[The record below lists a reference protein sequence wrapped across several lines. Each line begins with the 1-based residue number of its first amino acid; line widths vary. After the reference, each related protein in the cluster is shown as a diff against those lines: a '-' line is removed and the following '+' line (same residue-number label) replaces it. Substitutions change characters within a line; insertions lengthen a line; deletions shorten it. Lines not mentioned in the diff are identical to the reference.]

1 MRRKDY
7 PFYETTVFRDLK
19 AATEDPARRFPD
31 RVAISWKDD
40 PAAPDV
46 TTRTYPEA
54 RDDVRAIGSSLI
66 ARGFSE
72 AHVALLGE
80 PSYEWIC
87 SYFALMGIGSVVVP
101 LDPELAASDLAELI
115 NHADCT
121 YVMFGDNVAAK
132 LASVRSEL
140 PQIREWIYIGKAG
153 RFTTDAPAAEG
164 GSTDA
169 SAADECAASENVA
182 DENSGFE
189 PTPLSVIIADGKAR
203 LDAGDT
209 AYLDY
214 VIDPDRMATIVFTSG
229 TTGKGKGVML
239 SQNNIALDMTNGMY
253 LFDITPKTMLLLPLH
268 HTFGSTVNLVG
279 HYVQGSE
286 IFISSGLRYIG
297 KEIKEQGPSHLILV
311 PIFIEKIHDR
321 IWATIA
327 NRGKNRIVRLAM
339 RVSNLL
345 RKIGIDLRRK
355 LFREILDQLGGELR
369 MIICGGAALRQ
380 EIIDDFDAFGITIM
394 NGYGITEC
402 APLVTCNRN
411 EYQKKGSIGRPILHQ
426 DLRIADPDENGEGE
440 ICVRGPNV
448 MLGYWKNPEATA
460 AAIDEDGFFHTGDLG
475 RLDEDG
481 WLYITGRL
489 KNLILFANGKNIY
502 PEELENMLGGIP
514 GLGEVVVYA
523 GESRTQKSREVVVAE
538 IYPDP
543 DKMRLLNIEDPQSYF
558 EQEVH
563 KINKDLPAWK
573 SIGLVR
579 LRDSEFPKNTS
590 RKIQR
595 FNIDRS
601 ID

>member
-1 MRRKDY
+1 M
-7 PFYETTVFRDLK
+7 
-19 AATEDPARRFPD
+19 
-31 RVAISWKDD
+31 
-40 PAAPDV
+40 
-46 TTRTYPEA
+46 
-54 RDDVRAIGSSLI
+54 
-66 ARGFSE
+66 
-72 AHVALLGE
+72 
-80 PSYEWIC
+80 
-87 SYFALMGIGSVVVP
+87 
-101 LDPELAASDLAELI
+101 
-115 NHADCT
+115 
-121 YVMFGDNVAAK
+121 
-132 LASVRSEL
+132 
-140 PQIREWIYIGKAG
+140 
-153 RFTTDAPAAEG
+153 
-164 GSTDA
+164 
-169 SAADECAASENVA
+169 
-182 DENSGFE
+182 
-189 PTPLSVIIADGKAR
+189 SVIIADGKAR

-321 IWATIA
+321 IWTNIA
-327 NRGKNRIVRLAM
+327 GRGKTRIVRLAM

-411 EYQKKGSIGRPILHQ
+411 EYQKKGSIGRRSCIRICASPIPTKTKA
-426 DLRIADPDENGEGE
+426 RSASEVPTSCSAIE
-440 ICVRGPNV
+440 
-448 MLGYWKNPEATA
+448 NPEATA

-514 GLGEVVVYA
+514 GIGEVVVYA